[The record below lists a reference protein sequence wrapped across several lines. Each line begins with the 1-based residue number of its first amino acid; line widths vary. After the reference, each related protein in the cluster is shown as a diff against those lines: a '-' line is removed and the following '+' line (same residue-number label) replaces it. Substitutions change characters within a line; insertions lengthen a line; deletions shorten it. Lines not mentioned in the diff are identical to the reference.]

1 MLSET
6 RDERISQH
14 RILMFWVSPADSCTN
29 DCDQSYVVYY
39 QQSAIQRT
47 CWPQFKRGGCRIPSR
62 RVASFAIVAGLAI
75 IIVVAQCP
83 QAKRTHASWW
93 QEKPF
98 ASSFILSMSDVNKSL
113 LNTKYTLHIAHC
125 SWKVSSM
132 NGIKYKSKSVCSLER
147 IVAWPQLDSGW
158 RQELEWS
165 RSGAPLLLFYQL
177 IYWP

>member
-1 MLSET
+1 MNNIKIGKVCAKW
-6 RDERISQH
+6 DERISQD

-29 DCDQSYVVYY
+29 DCDQPYVVYY

-62 RVASFAIVAGLAI
+62 RVASIDNGHYHCCGSVSSSQEDSYFLMTRKTFCFITHSFYVWCKQI
-75 IIVVAQCP
+75 I
-83 QAKRTHASWW
+83 
-93 QEKPF
+93 
-98 ASSFILSMSDVNKSL
+98 
-113 LNTKYTLHIAHC
+113 TKFTLHITHC

-132 NGIKYKSKSVCSLER
+132 NGIKVKVSVVWLER